1 MRDTKILDRFKRE
14 IEKKHKEMQLFVN
27 LKREVNTG
35 ANGTQNYVIKK
46 GINTGKVAAKWNDNI
61 IQCWSVC

>member
-1 MRDTKILDRFKRE
+1 MRDTKILDKFKRE

-46 GINTGKVAAKWNDNI
+46 GVNTGKVAAK
-61 IQCWSVC
+61 